1 MREDIMTTYK
11 ELKAIKES
19 FDLAQEKP
27 ATKFYWVGTD
37 ECGIMV
43 VTLNIRDIRGLDNV
57 HTIEAANSFQARVN
71 YAAFMNSE
79 GQASTYFESL

>member
-19 FDLAQEKP
+19 FERVERTEKP
-27 ATKFYWVGTD
+27 ATKLYWVGTD

-43 VTLNIRDIRGLDNV
+43 VTLDIHAIKGLENLQ
-57 HTIEAANSFQARVN
+57 TIEAVNSDQARLL
-71 YAAFMNSE
+71 Y
-79 GQASTYFESL
+79 ASTW